1 MRSPDQQK
9 TELTAVK
16 TTLAKAMKQQDDL
29 ETELVAARKKISD
42 QEGEIADLYDL
53 QNELEQYTRENSLM
67 SNTVE

>member
-1 MRSPDQQK
+1 MHSPDQQK

-29 ETELVAARKKISD
+29 ATELVAARKKISD
-42 QEGEIADLYDL
+42 QEGEIAELYDL
-53 QNELEQYTRENSLM
+53 QNELEQYTRVNSLM

>member
-1 MRSPDQQK
+1 MHSSDQQK
-9 TELTAVK
+9 TELSAVK

-42 QEGEIADLYDL
+42 QEGEIAELYDL

>member
-1 MRSPDQQK
+1 MHSPDQQK

-29 ETELVAARKKISD
+29 ATELVAARKKISD
-42 QEGEIADLYDL
+42 QEGEIAELYDL